1 MAGRE
6 WDDIPQ
12 EDWENIVLHVDDA
25 GQWSVEFDYTGRNG
39 VDYHYPQENIT
50 WDQFLD
56 IYDQAEALDQEL
68 EIEY

>member
-6 WDDIPQ
+6 WEDIPQ
-12 EDWENIVLHVDDA
+12 DSWENIVLHVDDA
-25 GQWSVEFDYTGRNG
+25 GQWSVEFDYEGRNG
-39 VDYHYPQENIT
+39 QTYHYPQEDIT

-56 IYDQAEALDQEL
+56 IYDEAAALDQEL